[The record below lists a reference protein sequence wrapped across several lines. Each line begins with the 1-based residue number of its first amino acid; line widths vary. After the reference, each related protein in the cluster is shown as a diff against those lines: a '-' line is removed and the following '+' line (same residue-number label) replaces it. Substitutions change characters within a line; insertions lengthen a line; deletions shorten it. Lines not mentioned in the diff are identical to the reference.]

1 LAQKY
6 AVQCGGG
13 VNHRMGL
20 YDCVMLKENHI
31 IAAGLILPDASKG
44 NLLFVNFTACT
55 KSTIL
60 DTRKTIPGLRLAQK
74 YAVQCGGGVN
84 HRMAFNCHLI

>member
-1 LAQKY
+1 MAQKY

-31 IAAGLILPDASKG
+31 IAAGSIA
-44 NLLFVNFTACT
+44 NAVQTAT
-55 KSTIL
+55 
-60 DTRKTIPGLRLAQK
+60 QK
-74 YAVQCGGGVN
+74 YPNLPLIVEVQKLRTIKAN
-84 HRMAFNCHLI
+84 T